1 MNEKPKVLD
10 TPKLR
15 ILNEQAIENNYNR
28 QLDPKWLDSVD
39 PDGIHVVGFTMVHEH
54 AVGVAVEPHVRAQ
67 LFVKVKDQEK
77 SQEVWL
83 DIPTQEVWLDI
94 PMAYFNELPH
104 VEKDEAGEW
113 KVVLA

>member
-15 ILNEQAIENNYNR
+15 ILNEQAIENDYNR
-28 QLDPKWLDSVD
+28 QLDPKWLDNVD

-54 AVGVAVEPHVRAQ
+54 AAGVAVEPHIRAQ

-77 SQEVWL
+77 S
-83 DIPTQEVWLDI
+83 QEVWLDI